1 MEGGQLKS
9 HAGWVCGASAQTG
22 SLQQAGWLW
31 GRTMLGRENAF
42 YFVQVKF
49 NALLKYKIR

>member
-9 HAGWVCGASAQTG
+9 HAGRVCGASAQTG

-31 GRTMLGRENAF
+31 GRTRLGRENAF

>member
-1 MEGGQLKS
+1 MTGWFP
-9 HAGWVCGASAQTG
+9 AGARAQTG

-31 GRTMLGRENAF
+31 GRIRLGRENAF

-49 NALLKYKIR
+49 NALFKYNIR